1 MHFQFEIHL
10 RCVWVDVCLLPILC
24 FCNYGVV
31 IQIWCVTTRRD
42 VCKMLVPLGHF
53 QKAMDNLVLFYK
65 LGVGELKCQMLQFEY
80 VQGDA
85 IFIL

>member
-1 MHFQFEIHL
+1 
-10 RCVWVDVCLLPILC
+10 
-24 FCNYGVV
+24 
-31 IQIWCVTTRRD
+31 
-42 VCKMLVPLGHF
+42 MLVPLGHF